1 MLNDLREYQIP
12 FVGLKAGVHHFNY
25 ELDEAFF
32 GQFPE
37 SQVQQGKV
45 FVDLALDKKERLFV
59 LNFDISGSIATECDR
74 CGQQVDLPIHGNYT
88 LYVKLGDKREEDKD
102 SEEVMWLPDS
112 ESMLDVS
119 GPMYEFIHLSVPM
132 AKVHPDTRTGEPGC
146 DPEILKL
153 LTQEEEPEE
162 EKHTDPRWDKLND
175 LNIN

>member
-12 FVGLKAGVHHFNY
+12 FVGLKPGVHHFNY

-32 GQFPE
+32 GHFPE

-45 FVDLALDKKERLFV
+45 FVDLSLDKKERLFV
-59 LNFDISGSIATECDR
+59 LNFDISGSIRTECDR
-74 CGQQVDLPIHGNYT
+74 CGQLFDLPIHGNYP

-102 SEEVMWLPDS
+102 SEEVMWIPDN
-112 ESMLDVS
+112 ESLLDIS

-132 AKVHPDTRTGEPGC
+132 VQVHPDNRDGKPGC
-146 DPEILKL
+146 DLEILKL
-153 LTQEEEPEE
+153 LQQPEE
-162 EKHTDPRWDKLND
+162 ADEDTVKDPRWDKLND